1 MDAHT
6 LAKLTGASALR
17 VLTGRFSPVR
27 GTGPYAYRISITPTF
42 LQLKP
47 YALTLHS
54 ITVRGAG
61 NDSRESLA
69 PSERVHPARLV
80 LSSAFVQAQCWVL
93 QGAALL

>member
-6 LAKLTGASALR
+6 LAKLTCASALR
-17 VLTGRFSPVR
+17 GLTGRFSHLL
-27 GTGPYAYRISITPTF
+27 GTGPYACRISITPTF
-42 LQLKP
+42 VQLMP
-47 YALTLHS
+47 YTLTLHS

-93 QGAALL
+93 QDAALL

>member
-1 MDAHT
+1 MDART
-6 LAKLTGASALR
+6 LAKLTCASALR
-17 VLTGRFSPVR
+17 GLTGRFSLLL
-27 GTGPYAYRISITPTF
+27 GTGPYACRISITPTF
-42 LQLKP
+42 VQLMP
-47 YALTLHS
+47 YTLTLHS
-54 ITVRGAG
+54 ITVRGAV